1 MDYIKKLDLQTEEVK
16 EVETLEKHTIVNNKP
31 FSVDEYEGHDRDF
44 LAVDGEYDDGFNQLK
59 ETNGLGINCIVS
71 KRVREMQES
80 LDNMK
85 TVGVNILSFDGK
97 DETEKF
103 QNALNSDYYTLEVPN
118 VTITR
123 PLTVPWNRGKIIRGI
138 GGLKRGVINVQF
150 DEQYADRSAIEYIT
164 NESREH
170 NWAGIT
176 IENIHLIGNNS
187 KTSGIKLQYV
197 CYPLFNNVLIE
208 GFRGHGL
215 LIDKCQDGS
224 FNNLIIQQCGRSNG
238 DGTVNSETT
247 HAPLEFITTMETGH
261 CNMLRFNDCQ
271 IEENKV
277 SPFIRFSDSGAIGIW
292 FNNAHFEI
300 REGNSFNKYD
310 LFEINGGDVD
320 VVNSHVSPTFRNGYI
335 YKGYGI
341 LSLINCKGTGN
352 ILMQNDG
359 CNASLNIINSSCDI
373 VSCISALGHN
383 NIVNSTLESLQLNY
397 PSGIYNIRDCEIS
410 STAIDNKGTNPII
423 TMDNIHGDYLYF
435 NQSGRALK
443 LRNSHFT
450 TLLKFEG
457 AEGECINS
465 TCDGL
470 YSINKVDNILI
481 NKEKV
486 IYDTQPPIYGY
497 WAKGSKVYNTEP
509 SVGSYVGWI
518 CIESGNSGIWKPFGA
533 IVD

>member
-1 MDYIKKLDLQTEEVK
+1 MRYTENYKLPQIELEDNYDIEHFNDGWRKTDEELNRLDV
-16 EVETLEKHTIVNNKP
+16 EVQKRVN
-31 FSVDEYEGHDRDF
+31 
-44 LAVDGEYDDGFNQLK
+44 YDDTEIRELIN
-59 ETNGLGINCIVS
+59 ETNT
-71 KRVREMQES
+71 S
-80 LDNMK
+80 LDNIETTTSYQK
-85 TVGVNILSFDGK
+85 VVGVNILTFNGK
-97 DETEKF
+97 DDTEKF
-103 QNALNSDYYTLEVPN
+103 QNALNSDCYVLEVPN

-123 PLTVPWNRGKIIRGI
+123 PLTVPWNSGKIIRGL

-150 DEQYADRSAIEYIT
+150 GEEYSDRSAIEYLT
-164 NESREH
+164 NDNGEH

-176 IENIHLIGNNS
+176 IEDIHLIGYNS
-187 KTSGIKLQYV
+187 KKTNGIKLQYV

-215 LIDKCQDGS
+215 LLDKCQDGS

-247 HAPLEFITTMETGH
+247 HAPLEFISTMGNEH

-277 SPFIRFSDSGAIGIW
+277 SPFIRFSDTGIGIW
-292 FNNAHFEI
+292 FNNAHFEV
-300 REGNSFNKYD
+300 REGYSFNKYD

-341 LSLINCKGTGN
+341 LTLLNCKGTGN
-352 ILMQNDG
+352 VLMQNDG
-359 CNASLNIINSSCDI
+359 CRASLSIINSACGT

-410 STAIDNKGTNPII
+410 SIAIDNKGDNPII
-423 TMDNIHGDYLYF
+423 NIDNVHGDYLYF
-435 NQSGRALK
+435 NQSGRGLK

-497 WAKGSKVYNTEP
+497 WHKGSKVYNTEP
-509 SVGSYVGWI
+509 SAGSYVGWI
-518 CIESGNSGIWKPFGA
+518 CVESGNSGIWKPFGA